1 MSKEDNNLR
10 LIVMPNIEK
19 FGTLVDEKLRLIR
32 GDNASRIVKL
42 RLDRFSNG
50 EGKATLI
57 DSIRGKDVFLLSDVG
72 HYGEESMYTS
82 RGVEYLKRPDDHFQ
96 DIKRVISAM
105 NGKEN
110 SLHVV
115 MPLLYQSRQ
124 DKRKACESLDC
135 SEALREL
142 ERRGVDGIITFDV
155 HNPGVENALQNC
167 SFDNLYPT
175 YSVLSKFIDE
185 EEYDPS
191 NLMIVAPD
199 TGAMDRAIYY
209 ADSLGVDVGVF
220 YKRRDFSKVVD
231 GKNPIVEHKF
241 LGNDVAGKD
250 LIITD
255 DMIASGGSILE
266 VATDMK
272 ARGANK
278 IYLVATFPL
287 FTEGEKS
294 IEAFDR
300 AYQAGVFHKL
310 YTTNV
315 TYVPQD
321 IKEREWFNEVDCSKY
336 LAKIIN
342 AIYNRDSIRVFLD
355 GKAKLHEKI
364 LQKRMGEVQ
373 PNVQAVEVSE

>member
-1 MSKEDNNLR
+1 MSSRESNLR
-10 LIVMPNIEK
+10 LVLMPNILK
-19 FGTLVDEKLRLIR
+19 FGTLVDEKLKLIR
-32 GDNASRIVKL
+32 GEEQSNIVNLK
-42 RLDRFSNG
+42 LDRFSNG
-50 EGKATLI
+50 EGKATLL
-57 DSIRGKDVFLLSDVG
+57 DSIRGKDVFLFSDVG
-72 HYGEESMYTS
+72 NYGPESLYTS
-82 RGVEYLKRPDDHFQ
+82 RGYEYLKSPDDHFQ

-124 DKRKACESLDC
+124 DKRKTTESLDC
-135 SEALREL
+135 SDALREL
-142 ERRGVDGIITFDV
+142 EFRGVDGIITFDV
-155 HNPGVENALQNC
+155 HNPSVENALQHC

-175 YSVLSKFIDE
+175 YSVLSRFVE
-185 EEYDPS
+185 EEIYDPN

-209 ADSLGVDVGVF
+209 ADALGVDVGVF
-220 YKRRDFSKVVD
+220 YKRRDFSKVVN

-241 LGNDVAGKD
+241 LGNDVKGKD

-255 DMIASGGSILE
+255 DMIASGSSILE

-272 ARGANK
+272 KRGANK

-294 IEAFDR
+294 VKAFDD
-300 AYQAGVFHKL
+300 AHKDGVFHKL

-315 TYVPQD
+315 TYVPEEIQNRD
-321 IKEREWFNEVDCSKY
+321 WFKEVDCSKY
-336 LAKIIN
+336 LAKVIN
-342 AIYNRDSIRVFLD
+342 AIYERESIRPFLD
-355 GKAKLHEKI
+355 GRTKISEKMKT
-364 LQKRMGEVQ
+364 LGKY
-373 PNVQAVEVSE
+373 PTKKN

>member
-1 MSKEDNNLR
+1 MSKDNDNLR
-10 LIVMPNIEK
+10 LVVMPNIAK
-19 FGTLVDEKLRLIR
+19 FGELVDQELKLIR
-32 GDNASRIVKL
+32 GHNVSHIVNLK
-42 RLDRFSNG
+42 LDRFSNG

-72 HYGEESMYTS
+72 NYGKESIYMS
-82 RGVEYLKRPDDHFQ
+82 RGYEYLKSPDDHFQ

-105 NGKEN
+105 NGRQN
-110 SLHVV
+110 ALHVV

-142 ERRGVDGIITFDV
+142 ERHGVNGVITFDV
-155 HNPGVENALQNC
+155 HNPAIENALANC

-175 YSVLSKFIDE
+175 YSILSKFIDE
-185 EEYDPS
+185 EEYNKDD
-191 NLMIVAPD
+191 LMIVAPD
-199 TGAMDRAIYY
+199 TGAMERALYY
-209 ADSLGVDVGVF
+209 ADSLGVDAGLF
-220 YKRRDFSKVVD
+220 HKRRDFSQVVD

-255 DMIASGGSILE
+255 DMIASGTSILE

-272 ARGANK
+272 VRGANK

-287 FTEGEKS
+287 FTEGNKS

-300 AYQAGVFHKL
+300 AYNAGIFHRL

-315 TYVPQD
+315 TYVPQE
-321 IKEREWFNEVDCSKY
+321 IKDKEWFIEVDCSKY

-342 AIYNRDSIRVFLD
+342 AIYERGSIRVFLD
-355 GKAKLHEKI
+355 GKTKLQEKI
-364 LQKRMGEVQ
+364 IQKKLVRKDDNNNGI
-373 PNVQAVEVSE
+373 

>member
-1 MSKEDNNLR
+1 MSSNLK
-10 LIVMPNIEK
+10 LVLMPNISK
-19 FGTLVDEKLRLIR
+19 FGTLVDEKLQLIR
-32 GDNASRIVKL
+32 NETHSNIVEVK
-42 RLDRFSNG
+42 LDRFSNG
-50 EGKATLI
+50 EGKATII

-72 HYGEESMYTS
+72 NYGDESMYQS
-82 RGVEYLKRPDDHFQ
+82 RCNKYLKSPDDHFQ

-142 ERRGVDGIITFDV
+142 EHRGVDGIITFDV
-155 HNPGVENALQNC
+155 HNPAIENALQNC

-175 YSVLSKFIDE
+175 YSILSRFIED
-185 EEYDPS
+185 EEYDS
-191 NLMIVAPD
+191 NNLMIVAPD

-220 YKRRDFSKVVD
+220 YKRRDFSKVVN

-241 LGNDVAGKD
+241 LGNDVEGKD

-255 DMIASGGSILE
+255 DMIASGTSILE
-266 VATDMK
+266 VAYDMK
-272 ARGANK
+272 KRGANK

-294 IEAFDR
+294 VKAFDD
-300 AYQAGVFHKL
+300 AKAQDIFYKL

-315 TYVPQD
+315 TYVPEY
-321 IKEREWFNEVDCSKY
+321 IKEKDWYKEVDCSKY

-342 AIYNRDSIRVFLD
+342 AIYERESIRPFLD
-355 GKAKLHEKI
+355 SRTKLNEKMKTLGKHPSTK
-364 LQKRMGEVQ
+364 
-373 PNVQAVEVSE
+373 

>member
-1 MSKEDNNLR
+1 MSSNLK
-10 LIVMPNIEK
+10 IVLMPNILK
-19 FGTLVDEKLRLIR
+19 FGTLVDEKLQLIR
-32 GDNASRIVKL
+32 NETHSNIVEVK
-42 RLDRFSNG
+42 LDRFSNG
-50 EGKATLI
+50 EGKATII

-72 HYGEESMYTS
+72 NYGDESMYQS
-82 RGVEYLKRPDDHFQ
+82 RCNKYLKSPDDHFQ

-142 ERRGVDGIITFDV
+142 EHRGVDGIITFDV
-155 HNPGVENALQNC
+155 HNPAIENALQNC

-175 YSVLSKFIDE
+175 YSILSRFIED
-185 EEYDPS
+185 EEYDS
-191 NLMIVAPD
+191 NNLMIVAPD

-220 YKRRDFSKVVD
+220 YKRRDFSKVVN

-241 LGNDVAGKD
+241 LGNDVEGKD

-255 DMIASGGSILE
+255 DMIASGTSILE
-266 VATDMK
+266 VAYDMK
-272 ARGANK
+272 KRGANK

-294 IEAFDR
+294 VKAFDD
-300 AYQAGVFHKL
+300 AKAQDIFYKL

-315 TYVPQD
+315 TYVPEY
-321 IKEREWFNEVDCSKY
+321 IKEKDWYKEVDCSKY

-342 AIYNRDSIRVFLD
+342 AIYERDSIRPFLD
-355 GKAKLHEKI
+355 SRTKLNEKMKTLGKHPSTK
-364 LQKRMGEVQ
+364 
-373 PNVQAVEVSE
+373 

>member
-10 LIVMPNIEK
+10 LIVMPNIER

-42 RLDRFSNG
+42 KLDRFSNG

-72 HYGEESMYTS
+72 HYGEESEYVS
-82 RGVEYLKRPDDHFQ
+82 RGTKYLKSPDDHFQ

-167 SFDNLYPT
+167 S
-175 YSVLSKFIDE
+175 
-185 EEYDPS
+185 YDPS

-220 YKRRDFSKVVD
+220 YKRRDFSKVVN

-287 FTEGEKS
+287 FTEGDKS
-294 IEAFDR
+294 IEAFDK
-300 AYQAGVFHKL
+300 AYKAGVFHKL

-315 TYVPQD
+315 TYVPEEIQN
-321 IKEREWFNEVDCSKY
+321 KEWFTEVDCSKY

-342 AIYNRDSIRVFLD
+342 AIYERDSIRGFLD

-364 LQKRMGEVQ
+364 LQKKVGEVQ
-373 PNVQAVEVSE
+373 SE

>member
-32 GDNASRIVKL
+32 GGSTSNIVKL
-42 RLDRFSNG
+42 KLDRFSNG

-72 HYGEESMYTS
+72 HYGEESKYIS
-82 RGVEYLKRPDDHFQ
+82 RGVEYLKSPDDHFQ

-124 DKRKACESLDC
+124 DKRKSCESLDC

-155 HNPGVENALQNC
+155 HNPAIENALENC

-199 TGAMDRAIYY
+199 TGAMDRALYY

-220 YKRRDFSKVVD
+220 YKRRDFSKVVN
-231 GKNPIVEHKF
+231 GKNPVVEHKF

-287 FTEGEKS
+287 FTEGDKS
-294 IEAFDR
+294 IEAFDK
-300 AYQAGVFHKL
+300 AYDAGIFHKL

-321 IKEREWFNEVDCSKY
+321 IQDREWFNEVDCSKY

-342 AIYNRDSIRVFLD
+342 AIYERDSIREFLD
-355 GKAKLHEKI
+355 GKAKLSEKI
-364 LQKRMGEVQ
+364 LKKRMKEVQ
-373 PNVQAVEVSE
+373 QDSKKAEVSE

>member
-1 MSKEDNNLR
+1 
-10 LIVMPNIEK
+10 
-19 FGTLVDEKLRLIR
+19 
-32 GDNASRIVKL
+32 
-42 RLDRFSNG
+42 
-50 EGKATLI
+50 
-57 DSIRGKDVFLLSDVG
+57 
-72 HYGEESMYTS
+72 
-82 RGVEYLKRPDDHFQ
+82 
-96 DIKRVISAM
+96 
-105 NGKEN
+105 
-110 SLHVV
+110 
-115 MPLLYQSRQ
+115 
-124 DKRKACESLDC
+124 
-135 SEALREL
+135 
-142 ERRGVDGIITFDV
+142 
-155 HNPGVENALQNC
+155 
-167 SFDNLYPT
+167 
-175 YSVLSKFIDE
+175 
-185 EEYDPS
+185 
-191 NLMIVAPD
+191 MIVAPD

-220 YKRRDFSKVVD
+220 YKRRDFSKVVN

-287 FTEGEKS
+287 FTEGKKS

-315 TYVPQD
+315 TYVPEEIQN
-321 IKEREWFNEVDCSKY
+321 KEWFTEVDCSKY

-342 AIYNRDSIRVFLD
+342 AIYERDSIREFLD
-355 GKAKLHEKI
+355 GKTKLQGKI
-364 LQKRMGEVQ
+364 LQKKVGEVQ
-373 PNVQAVEVSE
+373 SE